1 MKFSYETGTKQYITL
16 GSDDTKKQNYSRKFI
31 SEIPIEEH
39 PQGLKINKIIID
51 NKKYDFE
58 KFAFINQGIDV
69 MFRSFDIYKIFKSFL
84 QQNKKY
90 KDICKETIYL
100 SSVTMECGI
109 ALDEINEMKRLM
121 LLMKSHLM
129 FL

>member
-1 MKFSYETGTKQYITL
+1 MKFSDETGTKQYITL
-16 GSDDTKKQNYSRKFI
+16 GTDDTKKQNYSRKFI

-69 MFRSFDIYKIFKSFL
+69 MFRSFDIYKIFKSYL
-84 QQNKKY
+84 QHNKK
-90 KDICKETIYL
+90 
-100 SSVTMECGI
+100 
-109 ALDEINEMKRLM
+109 
-121 LLMKSHLM
+121 
-129 FL
+129 